1 MAALTGNVL
10 PLQKYFIIRKKMKKI
25 LVVLYSI
32 VALVMIASCNDY
44 ETYAEQKEKERDAIN
59 QFIKDSA
66 INVISEETFR
76 SQGYTTNLSKNEY
89 VLFESSGV
97 YLQILRKGCG
107 APLKNG
113 ETATVLCRFTE
124 KNIFTDSIQ
133 ATNNILTFSSVV
145 DKMSVTRSSDSYTA
159 SFISGESVMSMYYG
173 SSVPSGWLVPLNYI
187 NIGRPKDATEE
198 TAKVKLIVPH
208 SQGQSYAS
216 QNVYP
221 CYYIITYEKGL

>member
-1 MAALTGNVL
+1 
-10 PLQKYFIIRKKMKKI
+10 MKKI
-25 LVVLYSI
+25 LIVLYG
-32 VALVMIASCNDY
+32 LVTLAMIASCNDY
-44 ETYAEQKEKERDAIN
+44 ETYAEQKEKERKAIT

-66 INVISEETFR
+66 ITVIDEATFK
-76 SQGYTTNLSKNEY
+76 SQGNTTNLSNNEY

-107 APLKNG
+107 TPLKDG

-124 KNIFTDSIQ
+124 KNIMTDSIQ
-133 ATNNILTFSSVV
+133 LTNNILTYSSVV

-159 SFISGESVMSMYYG
+159 SFISGESVMATYYG
-173 SSVPSGWLVPLNYI
+173 TSVPSGWLVPLNYL
-187 NIGRPKDATEE
+187 NIGRPTNASEE
-198 TAKVKLIVPH
+198 IAKVKLIVPH

-221 CYYIITYEKGL
+221 CYYIITYEKGI

>member
-1 MAALTGNVL
+1 
-10 PLQKYFIIRKKMKKI
+10 MKKI
-25 LVVLYSI
+25 LVILYSLMLLA
-32 VALVMIASCNDY
+32 VIASCNDY
-44 ETYAEQKEKERDAIN
+44 ETYAEQKDKERNAIN
-59 QFIKDSA
+59 RFINDSS
-66 INVISEETFR
+66 INVIDEATFR
-76 SQGYTTNLSKNEY
+76 SQGGITNVSRNEF
-89 VLFESSGV
+89 VLFESTGV
-97 YLQILRKGCG
+97 YMQIVRKGCG

-124 KNIFTDSIQ
+124 KNILTDSIQ

-187 NIGRPKDATEE
+187 NLGRPKDATEE